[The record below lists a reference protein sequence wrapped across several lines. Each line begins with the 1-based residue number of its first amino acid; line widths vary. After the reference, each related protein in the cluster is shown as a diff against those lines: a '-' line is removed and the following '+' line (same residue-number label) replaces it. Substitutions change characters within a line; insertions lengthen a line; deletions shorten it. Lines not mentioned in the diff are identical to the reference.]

1 MVGHGQFLDR
11 GPGNARPRQRY
22 RLPPTR
28 VERGELPSLQD
39 SAAPADDQNAHTNT
53 PEDTAMS
60 QDRPF
65 TLQPAARRPGR
76 RALAVVAAATLLLA
90 ACGGEDPLTSSDYAS
105 WTNNANGEIL
115 KDANNE
121 DFKVRLDN
129 RALVHWASNTRLNGM
144 TIDTNGNI
152 FDGGVAV
159 GLVANAT
166 SASGSNIGV
175 LRCLNRRDMNVIVSG
190 SSYSYTC

>member
-1 MVGHGQFLDR
+1 MSPNRPLTPQP
-11 GPGNARPRQRY
+11 GPRRPRR
-22 RLPPTR
+22 
-28 VERGELPSLQD
+28 
-39 SAAPADDQNAHTNT
+39 SA
-53 PEDTAMS
+53 M
-60 QDRPF
+60 
-65 TLQPAARRPGR
+65 
-76 RALAVVAAATLLLA
+76 ALVAAATLLLLA
-90 ACGGEDPLTSSDYAS
+90 ACGGEDDALTSSDYAS

-175 LRCLNRRDMNVIVSG
+175 LRCLNRRDMNIVVVG

>member
-1 MVGHGQFLDR
+1 MVGHVRFLDR
-11 GPGNARPRQRY
+11 RPGNARPRWRY
-22 RLPPTR
+22 RLPLAR
-28 VERGELPSLQD
+28 VEGSELLSLQD
-39 SAAPADDQNAHTNT
+39 SAALVDDQNASTNT
-53 PEDTAMS
+53 PEEATMS
-60 QDRPF
+60 RNRPF
-65 TLQPAARRPGR
+65 TLQPEAQRPGR

-152 FDGGVAV
+152 FDAGLAV

-175 LRCLNRRDMNVIVSG
+175 LRCLNRRDMNVVVSG

>member
-1 MVGHGQFLDR
+1 LSVSG
-11 GPGNARPRQRY
+11 
-22 RLPPTR
+22 
-28 VERGELPSLQD
+28 LPSLQD
-39 SAAPADDQNAHTNT
+39 SAAPADDQNAHTHT
-53 PEDTAMS
+53 PEDATMS
-60 QDRPF
+60 RNRPF
-65 TLQPAARRPGR
+65 TLQPTARRPGR
-76 RALAVVAAATLLLA
+76 RVLAVVVATLLLA

-152 FDGGVAV
+152 FDAGVAV

-175 LRCLNRRDMNVIVSG
+175 LRCLNRRDMNVIVTG

>member
-1 MVGHGQFLDR
+1 
-11 GPGNARPRQRY
+11 
-22 RLPPTR
+22 
-28 VERGELPSLQD
+28 
-39 SAAPADDQNAHTNT
+39 
-53 PEDTAMS
+53 MS
-60 QDRPF
+60 RNRPF
-65 TLQPAARRPGR
+65 PLQAAARRPGR
-76 RALAVVAAATLLLA
+76 RAMAVVAATTLLLA

-144 TIDTNGNI
+144 TIDTAGTI
-152 FDGGVAV
+152 FDAGVAV
-159 GLVANAT
+159 GLVGNAT

-175 LRCLNRRDMNVIVSG
+175 LRCLNRRDMNVVVLG

>member
-1 MVGHGQFLDR
+1 MSRNRTF
-11 GPGNARPRQRY
+11 
-22 RLPPTR
+22 
-28 VERGELPSLQD
+28 SLQP
-39 SAAPADDQNAHTNT
+39 PAQ
-53 PEDTAMS
+53 
-60 QDRPF
+60 
-65 TLQPAARRPGR
+65 RPGR
-76 RALAVVAAATLLLA
+76 RAGAVVAVATLLLA

-152 FDGGVAV
+152 FDAGLAV
-159 GLVANAT
+159 GRVANAT

-175 LRCLNRRDMNVIVSG
+175 LRCLNRRDMNVIVTG